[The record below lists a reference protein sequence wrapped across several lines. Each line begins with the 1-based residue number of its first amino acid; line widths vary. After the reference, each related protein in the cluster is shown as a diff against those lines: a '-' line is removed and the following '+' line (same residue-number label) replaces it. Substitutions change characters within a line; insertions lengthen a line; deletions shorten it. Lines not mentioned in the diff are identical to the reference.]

1 MDLFEAI
8 KKRRSVRHYL
18 DKPVPK
24 EVLEKLIDAA
34 RFAPTARHIEPWSFV
49 VITEPDTIKAVGQA
63 TDTGKFISCSGA
75 CIAVFCED
83 TKYYLEDGCG
93 AIQNILLAA
102 TSLGIGSCWVAGD
115 KKPYCQTIAKLLGA
129 PSSHKLV
136 GLISLGYP
144 LSKDVFFEDKRKDL
158 KDLICW
164 NRF

>member
-8 KKRRSVRHYL
+8 KKRRSIRQYS
-18 DKPVPK
+18 DKSVPK
-24 EVLEKLIDAA
+24 EALEKLIEAA

-49 VITEPDTIKAVGQA
+49 VVTEPKMIKAVGEA
-63 TDTGKFISCSGA
+63 TDSGKFILKASA

-83 TKYYLEDGCG
+83 TKYYLEDGCA

-102 TSLGIGSCWVAGD
+102 TSLGIASCWVAGD
-115 KKPYCQTIAKLLGA
+115 KKPYCKSIAKLLGS

-144 LSKDVFFEDKRKDL
+144 LSKDAFFEDKRKEL
-158 KDLICW
+158 KDLLYW
-164 NRF
+164 NKY